1 MTITICCLLCKY
13 RHKFCYSQ
21 IKNKNY
27 LLFNNK
33 YLKFKDITRDEYG
46 NLTRNTSV
54 RYDYS
59 KKKES
64 SIYKKLENKYEYY
77 K

>member
-1 MTITICCLLCKY
+1 MEI
-13 RHKFCYSQ
+13 
-21 IKNKNY
+21 
-27 LLFNNK
+27 
-33 YLKFKDITRDEYG
+33 
-46 NLTRNTSV
+46 LTRSTSV

-77 K
+77 KIEGDWLSEKNIFKISMFISCYIFKF